1 VQLIIEPSDGVA
13 PLLAAIKK
21 AKKSI
26 EIAVF
31 RFDRKDIET
40 ALVAA
45 AERGVKVTAL
55 IAFVNRGGER
65 NLRKLEMRFLA
76 AGIIV
81 ARTAD
86 DLIRYHDKYLVID
99 GRQLFMLSFNFTHLD
114 IDHSRGF
121 GIVTTHGPWVREAH
135 ALFEADC
142 TRSKYTAKSETFL
155 VSPVNSRKELA
166 KFLKGAKTELLIY
179 DPKVSDRE
187 MLGILQERAKSGV
200 SIKVLGKVVG
210 NAPFEVQK
218 LGGVRLHT
226 RTIVRD
232 RDEAFIGSQSLRGA
246 ELDLR
251 RELGLIIKDGKA
263 VKQLI
268 ETFEADWERSG
279 DKKQLTPSQD
289 KERPQEQEV
298 VDGQPEMISEQ
309 AAEIVVQVFTEELD
323 PLTIGVKKAVRKAV
337 SKVGE
342 DVLRDKDVKETMKKV
357 VKKAMKEA
365 VKEAVHEAQIG

>member
-1 VQLIIEPSDGVA
+1 
-13 PLLAAIKK
+13 
-21 AKKSI
+21 
-26 EIAVF
+26 
-31 RFDRKDIET
+31 
-40 ALVAA
+40 
-45 AERGVKVTAL
+45 
-55 IAFVNRGGER
+55 
-65 NLRKLEMRFLA
+65 
-76 AGIIV
+76 V

-99 GRQLFMLSFNFTHLD
+99 GRQLFMLSFNFTHVD

-121 GIVTTHGPWVREAH
+121 GIGTTHGSWVREAQT
-135 ALFEADC
+135 LFEADS
-142 TRSKYTAKSETFL
+142 TRNKYIPKTDTFV
-155 VSPVNSRKELA
+155 VSPENSRKELA

-179 DPKVSDRE
+179 DPKVSDKE
-187 MLGILQERAKSGV
+187 MLGILRERAKAGV
-200 SIKVLGKVVG
+200 AIKVLGKVVG
-210 NAPFEVQK
+210 NGPFEVEK

-232 RDEAFIGSQSLRGA
+232 RDVAFIGSQSLRGA

-268 ETFEADWERSG
+268 ETFEADWEQSAG
-279 DKKQLTPSQD
+279 KKQPVPSHD
-289 KERPQEQEV
+289 TDRGREQEV
-298 VDGQPEMISEQ
+298 PDSQPEIISQ
-309 AAEIVVQVFTEELD
+309 QDAETVVQAFTEELD
-323 PLTIGVKKAVRKAV
+323 PLTAGVKKAVRKAV
-337 SKVGE
+337 AKVGD